1 MGPHQVGLDL
11 KEIGSLE
18 CGWYQGAHH
27 HVGGWPFSI
36 AAQSWWEHH
45 MQHDHQSCSANHA
58 MVLLA
63 LPPLPQPVTPD
74 SLSTSSNFPFFNQ
87 SNFLQHQHT
96 WRTSQEL
103 VLTSAEWDWANP
115 NLADMLNIVVLD
127 LVNQQRPKLTVKL
140 LLRKSPL
147 CSFWRLEKRR
157 WEGVSHRPPVRSRPP
172 MKEVSFRMLLGPSV
186 STITTFWWCEYSVP
200 TTWSQHITLVIMAL
214 PQILPKPSPGSDRV
228 Y

>member
-1 MGPHQVGLDL
+1 MGPHRVGLDL

-74 SLSTSSNFPFFNQ
+74 SLSTSSNFPLFHQ
-87 SNFLQHQHT
+87 SNYLQHQHT

-103 VLTSAEWDWANP
+103 GLTSAEWGMGQPKSCRHVEHCCSWSCESTKAKTHRK
-115 NLADMLNIVVLD
+115 A
-127 LVNQQRPKLTVKL
+127 LVAK
-140 LLRKSPL
+140 
-147 CSFWRLEKRR
+147 
-157 WEGVSHRPPVRSRPP
+157 
-172 MKEVSFRMLLGPSV
+172 
-186 STITTFWWCEYSVP
+186 
-200 TTWSQHITLVIMAL
+200 ITLML
-214 PQILPKPSPGSDRV
+214 ILKTRKEKVGGCVPSPPCKIEATNERGKLPHVAWSICVHYHYLLMMRI
-228 Y
+228 